1 MGITD
6 LTVVLMKEHLKKT
19 CTDEGLDDLVECA
32 HRDMFGLIEDD
43 ELRFRVA
50 KELPPDGLWTRHAA
64 NVSE

>member
-1 MGITD
+1 MRITD
-6 LTVVLMKEHLKKT
+6 LAVVLMKEHLKKT

-50 KELPPDGLWTRHAA
+50 KLLGRQSGDGPGLPDA
-64 NVSE
+64 